1 MKTKKILAG
10 ALAAAVVTTSL
21 PGMGVPVFAAGSFL
35 TPNSNCYTTDNPFTF
50 PMGAGEVKTLEAELA
65 TTLYNDT
72 SNNENN
78 RWPMKIQ
85 TENGVTAVHD
95 MAKNGDYATYAYT
108 AEAGLYLVTAHY
120 ACGGNNT
127 MVVSDAV
134 TKSDKVNTVFMQVAS
149 TKVGNDLQ
157 WRTKQF
163 LLRINKT
170 GAGTL
175 KIASTSGNQ
184 AEDAPRLDKL
194 EITKMQMPKYEGENR
209 FSFPTELNA
218 TTPATLEAE
227 YGIITNVIT
236 TEDEN
241 GNYPAQEKMDNDR
254 GKDPWTGNGYFLTSV
269 NTGDSVAYAYHAKK
283 PGIYEFTATYRS
295 GSNDNHY
302 TWSSDNNQIVDGSVQ
317 AGNTGENASSVTK
330 TKTFRVA
337 VAKAGDGTLTFAA
350 PNPSSQGKKNM
361 AMTDKFDITLVVDKS
376 ALASTIAE
384 ADALNL
390 DDYEDAG
397 KKAFTAAL
405 DAAKEVNTNYTDALT
420 QEQVNEA
427 LDALNTAKNALT
439 LKATTTDIRIKTQPV
454 KKVYNLGEAVD
465 TRGLVVEAVKSTG
478 NVELTEADYDVT
490 GFDSAEAGTK
500 TLTVTLKAN
509 TTLTATTNVEV
520 VDGAR
525 LDAKV
530 TEAEAK
536 TADKHYTS
544 ATKEAFDAKLS
555 AAKTVQDDIK
565 AANGDNNVTA
575 SGTAVTAARVEE
587 ATTAL
592 NSAMNDLEEMYKVT
606 VPAGAEL
613 TVEAGVE
620 SETGSGDTNKWAYVP
635 VATKVTVNAPKT
647 NASGD
652 KFAAWTWNKQK
663 LSESN
668 EYAFYVVGDMNL
680 QMTYDASTVD
690 EAEVVLVGST
700 KYTEKEK
707 KRSFIA
713 KRSVSKKC
721 EKVLEYGVVV
731 TDQTGWDRYYKV
743 GAANPKLFK
752 KGSTRTKYS
761 RKYSDRDGL
770 LAYNGTFVANLKV
783 ADKNEKWYGRPY
795 VIYQDAKGVT
805 KTVYADK
812 VIRY

>member
-1 MKTKKILAG
+1 MER
-10 ALAAAVVTTSL
+10 
-21 PGMGVPVFAAGSFL
+21 
-35 TPNSNCYTTDNPFTF
+35 TDNPFTF

-85 TENGVTAVHD
+85 TENGVTAVYD

-194 EITKMQMPKYEGENR
+194 EITKMQMSKYEGENR

-218 TTPATLEAE
+218 ATPATLEAE

-269 NTGDSVAYAYHAKK
+269 NTGDSVAYAYHAEK
-283 PGIYEFTATYRS
+283 PGIYEFRATYRS

-302 TWSSDNNQIVDGSVQ
+302 TWSSDNDKIVAGSVQ
-317 AGNTGENASSVTK
+317 AGHTDSSATQ
-330 TKTFRVA
+330 TKTFKVA
-337 VAKAGDGTLTFAA
+337 VAEAGDGTLTFAA
-350 PNPSSQGKKNM
+350 PTVASGVKNM

-376 ALASTIAE
+376 ALVSAIKG
-384 ADALNL
+384 ADELNL
-390 DDYEDAG
+390 ANYEDG
-397 KKAFTAAL
+397 ETKEAFKTAL
-405 DAAKEVNTNYTDALT
+405 TNAKTANTNYADTLT
-420 QEQVNEA
+420 QEQVNKA
-427 LDALNTAKNALT
+427 VDALNTAKNALT
-439 LKATTTDIRIKTQPV
+439 LKATTTDIQIKTQPV
-454 KKVYNLGEAVD
+454 KKVYKLGEAVD
-465 TRGLVVEAVKSTG
+465 TAGLVVEAVKSTG
-478 NVELTEADYDVT
+478 NVELTAADYTVT

-509 TTLTATTNVEV
+509 TSLTATTDVEV

-530 TEAEAK
+530 AEAEAK

-544 ATKEAFDAKLS
+544 ATKKAFDAKLS

-575 SGTAVTAARVEE
+575 SGTAVTAARV
-587 ATTAL
+587 ADAITAL
-592 NSAMNDLEEMYKVT
+592 DTAMNDLEEMYKVT
-606 VPAGAEL
+606 VPVGAEL
-613 TVEAGVE
+613 TVETGVE
-620 SETGSGDTNKWAYVP
+620 REPGSDNANKWVYVP
-635 VATKVTVNAPKT
+635 VATKVTVTAPKT
-647 NASGD
+647 NSENK
-652 KFAAWTWNKQK
+652 KFAAWTWDKQK

-680 QMTYDASTVD
+680 QMTYDASTVNE
-690 EAEVVLVGST
+690 EAVVLVGST
-700 KYTEKEK
+700 KYTEK

-721 EKVLEYGVVV
+721 KKVLEYGVVV
-731 TDQTGWDRYYKV
+731 TDQKGWDTYYKE
-743 GAANPKLFK
+743 GAANHRDFV
-752 KGSTRTKYS
+752 KGSIRTKCS
-761 RKYSDRDGL
+761 KKAATEKVL
-770 LAYNGTFVANLKV
+770 LAYNGTFVANLRV
-783 ADKNEKWYGRPY
+783 TDKNEKWYGRAY
-795 VIYQDAKGVT
+795 VSYLDENNQEQT
-805 KTVYADK
+805 YYADN
-812 VIRY
+812 VIKY

>member
-21 PGMGVPVFAAGSFL
+21 PGMGVPVFAADSFL
-35 TPNSNCYTTDNPFTF
+35 TPDSNCYTTDNPFAF
-50 PMGAGEVKTLEAELA
+50 PTEAGEVQTLQAERA
-65 TTLYNDT
+65 TTLYNKE
-72 SNNENN
+72 SNDGGY
-78 RWPMKIQ
+78 PMKIL
-85 TENGVTAVHD
+85 TNNDRTYVKD
-95 MAKNGDYATYAYT
+95 MLKNGDYATYAYT

-120 ACGGNNT
+120 YCGGNNT
-127 MVVSDAV
+127 MILSDAG
-134 TKSDKVNTVFMQVAS
+134 TKNNNVNTVLMS
-149 TKVGNDLQ
+149 VGTTNSQ
-157 WRTKQF
+157 WKTKQF
-163 LLRINKT
+163 LLKINNT

-175 KIASTSGNQ
+175 KIASTTN
-184 AEDAPRLDKL
+184 EDAPYLDKL
-194 EITKMQMPKYEGENR
+194 EITKMEMQKYEGENR
-209 FSFPTELNA
+209 FEFPIELNS
-218 TTPATLEAE
+218 TTPTTLEAE
-227 YGIITNVIT
+227 YGIITNHVAN
-236 TEDEN
+236 DD
-241 GNYPAQEKMDNDR
+241 GDYPAQEKKDNDR
-254 GKDPWTGNGYFLTSV
+254 GQTQWTGNGYYLTSV
-269 NTGDSVAYAYHAKK
+269 NTGDSVAYAYHAEK

-302 TWSSDNNQIVDGSVQ
+302 TWSSDNNQIVAGSVQ

-337 VAKAGDGTLTFAA
+337 VAEAGDGTLTFAA

-376 ALASTIAE
+376 DLVSAIE
-384 ADALNL
+384 NVKDLNL

-397 KKAFTAAL
+397 KEAFRTAL
-405 DAAKEVNTNYTDALT
+405 DAAKEVNTNYSDTLT
-420 QEQVNEA
+420 QEDVNNA
-427 LDALNTAKNALT
+427 VNKLNTAKDALT
-439 LKATTTDIRIKTQPV
+439 LKATTTAIQIKTQPV

-465 TRGLVVEAVKSTG
+465 TAGLVVEAVKSTG
-478 NVELTEADYDVT
+478 NVELTAADYTVT
-490 GFDSAEAGTK
+490 GFDSATRGTK
-500 TLTVTLKAN
+500 TLTVTLNAN
-509 TTLTATTNVEV
+509 TNLTATTNVEV

-530 TEAEAK
+530 AEAEAK

-544 ATKEAFDAKLS
+544 ATKKAFDAKLS

-575 SGTAVTAARVEE
+575 SGTAVTAARV
-587 ATTAL
+587 ADAITAL
-592 NSAMNDLEEMYKVT
+592 DTAMNDLEEMYKVT
-606 VPAGAEL
+606 VPVGAEL
-613 TVEAGVE
+613 TVETGVE
-620 SETGSGDTNKWAYVP
+620 REPGSDNANKWVYVP
-635 VATKVTVNAPKT
+635 VATKVTVKAPKT
-647 NASGD
+647 ND
-652 KFAAWTWNKQK
+652 ENKKFAAWTWNKQK

-680 QMTYDASTVD
+680 QMTYDASTVN
-690 EAEVVLVGST
+690 EKAVVLVGST
-700 KYTEKEK
+700 KYTEK

-752 KGSTRTKYS
+752 KGNTRTKYS

-812 VIRY
+812 VIKY

>member
-10 ALAAAVVTTSL
+10 ALAAAVVATSL

-35 TPNSNCYTTDNPFTF
+35 TPNSNCYTTDNPFAF

-85 TENGVTAVHD
+85 TENGVTAVYD

-134 TKSDKVNTVFMQVAS
+134 TKSDKVNTVFVQVAS
-149 TKVGNDLQ
+149 TSVNNIPQ
-157 WRTKQF
+157 WRTTQF

-218 TTPATLEAE
+218 ATPATLEAE

-254 GKDPWTGNGYFLTSV
+254 GKDPWTGNRYFLTSV
-269 NTGDSVAYAYHAKK
+269 NTGDSVAYAYHAEK
-283 PGIYEFTATYRS
+283 PGIYEFTARYRS

-302 TWSSDNNQIVDGSVQ
+302 TWSSTDSKIVAGSVQ
-317 AGNTGENASSVTK
+317 AGHTDSSATQ
-330 TKTFRVA
+330 TKTFKVA
-337 VAKAGDGTLTFAA
+337 VAEAGDGILTFAA
-350 PNPSSQGKKNM
+350 PNPSSSGKKNM

-376 ALASTIAE
+376 DLVSAIEEANALVPK
-384 ADALNL
+384 L
-390 DDYEDAG
+390 DNYEDG
-397 KKAFTAAL
+397 ETKTAFTAAL
-405 DAAKEVNTNYTDALT
+405 DDANGVNINYTDTLT
-420 QEQVNEA
+420 QDDVNDAVTELNNAKAA
-427 LDALNTAKNALT
+427 LV
-439 LKATTTDIRIKTQPV
+439 LKTTRIQIKTHPT
-454 KKVYNLGEAVD
+454 KKVYNLKEAVN
-465 TRGLVVEAVKSTG
+465 TEGLVVEAVKADGTTE
-478 NVELTEADYDVT
+478 ELVSDAYTVT
-490 GFDSAEAGTK
+490 GFDSTSTGTK
-500 TLTVTLKAN
+500 TLTVALNAN
-509 TTLTATTNVEV
+509 TTLTTTTQVEV

-530 TEAEAK
+530 TEAETKKAN
-536 TADKHYTS
+536 KHYTL
-544 ATKEAFDAKLS
+544 ATKNAFDAKLS

-613 TVEAGVE
+613 TVETGVE
-620 SETGSGDTNKWAYVP
+620 SESGSDNANKWVYVP
-635 VATKVTVNAPKT
+635 VATKVTVTAPKT
-647 NASGD
+647 NSENK
-652 KFAAWTWNKQK
+652 KFAAWTWDKQK

-668 EYAFYVVGDMNL
+668 EYAFYVVGDMEL
-680 QMTYDASTVD
+680 QMTYDANTVN
-690 EAEVVLVGST
+690 EKAVVLVGST
-700 KYTEKEK
+700 KYTTGR
-707 KRSFIA
+707 RSFIA

-721 EKVLEYGVVV
+721 KKVLEYGVVV
-731 TDQTGWDRYYKV
+731 TDQKGWDTYYKERV
-743 GAANPKLFK
+743 ANFV
-752 KGSTRTKYS
+752 KGSTRTKCS
-761 RKYSDRDGL
+761 KKVAATGNL
-770 LAYNGTFVANLKV
+770 LAYNGTFVANLRV
-783 ADKNEKWYGRPY
+783 TDKNEKWYGRAY
-795 VIYQDAKGVT
+795 VRYLDENNQEQT
-805 KTVYADK
+805 YYAPD